1 MRTIS
6 NQKYEITD
14 MAHEE
19 YPFLHRIRA
28 LRDICGEIRAGDIGG
43 FVESESNLSA
53 EPGDCAWI
61 FDDAIAAGDAYVD
74 RDACLRGDAIACGSA
89 YVSKGSVMSG
99 HSRAED
105 NAYLRGASMTGK
117 ALASGN
123 AQIIHD
129 PHTMGTPI
137 LSGNCKVYGTVQGDI
152 RITGSAVILPCE
164 EVRNDTRDTFVLSG
178 KSRSVIRGIGRETLK
193 PLQKEVSPIAAQET
207 LLGIYR
213 KNGAEK
219 IVVACKD
226 FTSPG
231 IVLQDFASLKNT
243 VINSGHSGYGTELSD
258 ITQAMEDQTAFPPAL
273 LKQHFWDMFIVDA
286 LIGNWDRHNGNWGF
300 LYNTMTDEIHL
311 APVYDCGSSL
321 YPQADESIMRN
332 TLESQ
337 KEQDLRTF
345 SLPLSGIKINGQR
358 INYFNFISSLSYP
371 DCNAAL
377 KRILPRINMEQVFAI
392 IDETPF
398 ASDLQKQF
406 YKTMLQARKERILDF
421 SMRKL
426 EKRERSAHDHDFER

>member
-28 LRDICGEIRAGDIGG
+28 LQDVGDQVKVGDLGG
-43 FVESESNLSA
+43 F
-53 EPGDCAWI
+53 
-61 FDDAIAAGDAYVD
+61 
-74 RDACLRGDAIACGSA
+74 LRGDAIACGSA

-123 AQIIHD
+123 AQLIHD

-193 PLQKEVSPIAAQET
+193 PLQKEVSHMKTKT
-207 LLGIYR
+207 L
-213 KNGAEK
+213 K
-219 IVVACKD
+219 
-226 FTSPG
+226 
-231 IVLQDFASLKNT
+231 
-243 VINSGHSGYGTELSD
+243 
-258 ITQAMEDQTAFPPAL
+258 
-273 LKQHFWDMFIVDA
+273 
-286 LIGNWDRHNGNWGF
+286 
-300 LYNTMTDEIHL
+300 
-311 APVYDCGSSL
+311 
-321 YPQADESIMRN
+321 
-332 TLESQ
+332 
-337 KEQDLRTF
+337 
-345 SLPLSGIKINGQR
+345 
-358 INYFNFISSLSYP
+358 
-371 DCNAAL
+371 
-377 KRILPRINMEQVFAI
+377 KRGV
-392 IDETPF
+392 
-398 ASDLQKQF
+398 
-406 YKTMLQARKERILDF
+406 ER
-421 SMRKL
+421 
-426 EKRERSAHDHDFER
+426 